1 MSKQNLSLPGLRR
14 KTGRDW
20 SRRFCWQMPRNP
32 TMRRNLFEDQNEIE
46 RQRVVLI
53 ANIERKLQQQA
64 NMVQLLTIR
73 WRSK

>member
-1 MSKQNLSLPGLRR
+1 
-14 KTGRDW
+14 
-20 SRRFCWQMPRNP
+20 
-32 TMRRNLFEDQNEIE
+32 MRRNLFEDQNEIE